1 MCLVLTLCFTSM
13 TRTFCSPVAGCEV
26 SSLFLYDFNVTLRNN
41 NHMYVWIYFS
51 CFNPFCFNGDTL
63 LFPLFHLFNSLL
75 NKTDR
80 HDITEILLKV
90 ALKTTD
96 CHDITEILLKV
107 ALKTT
112 DCHDIT
118 EILLKVALKTTDC
131 HDITEILLKVA
142 LKTITPFLKTLLL
155 PIVLSVLLRFT
166 DDDYPF
172 GFLCPFCCLSFFTDD
187 YPFGFFKLFLI
198 YIFINSVDQI
208 IQTKCI

>member
-1 MCLVLTLCFTSM
+1 VVFNATFNNISVLFISRYSRNIAKIDVKHQLISFMCLVLTLCFTSM

-51 CFNPFCFNGDTL
+51 CFNPFCFNGDTF

-96 CHDITEILLKV
+96 CHDITEILLKNNV
-107 ALKTT
+107 KYTFYNT
-112 DCHDIT
+112 VENREKET
-118 EILLKVALKTTDC
+118 R
-131 HDITEILLKVA
+131 
-142 LKTITPFLKTLLL
+142 P
-155 PIVLSVLLRFT
+155 
-166 DDDYPF
+166 
-172 GFLCPFCCLSFFTDD
+172 G
-187 YPFGFFKLFLI
+187 
-198 YIFINSVDQI
+198 
-208 IQTKCI
+208 

>member
-90 ALKTTD
+90 ALKT
-96 CHDITEILLKV
+96 
-107 ALKTT
+107 
-112 DCHDIT
+112 
-118 EILLKVALKTTDC
+118 
-131 HDITEILLKVA
+131 
-142 LKTITPFLKTLLL
+142 ITPFLKTLVKSPSFAHCIVCPSSIYRWWL
-155 PIVLSVLLRFT
+155 PLWFLVSILLSVLLHGWL
-166 DDDYPF
+166 PLW
-172 GFLCPFCCLSFFTDD
+172 FLQT
-187 YPFGFFKLFLI
+187 FLNI
-198 YIFINSVDQI
+198 YIYQFCWSNNTNKMYLRIIFISL
-208 IQTKCI
+208 